1 MLGLEIHLLKWLS
14 LYLVVSLHLQ
24 VIDLVSRTKS
34 ALDLQHTDEDS
45 ESNFNCKSV
54 EMPAPKNKDR
64 VSNLQT
70 PASRL
75 ASQAGKLKVL
85 PRSLSVAT
93 PPPAP
98 SPAPSIV
105 YIITPASLTKEMNCI
120 ITNDQVV
127 NNQECN
133 LSPEKD
139 HLENILSQISKEE
152 LEWIMEIINQWREEK
167 LPTALSGL
175 KRCKAC
181 KKEKPSREFVSLQQP
196 ETMINTCKDCQKP
209 LALSTSPGRW
219 ERDSERDKESEELEL
234 ERSRM
239 SVMGLLSTPCYQ
251 VSDANNWW

>member
-1 MLGLEIHLLKWLS
+1 
-14 LYLVVSLHLQ
+14 

-139 HLENILSQISKEE
+139 HLENILSQISKWK
-152 LEWIMEIINQWREEK
+152 LEQIMKIINQW
-167 LPTALSGL
+167 
-175 KRCKAC
+175 
-181 KKEKPSREFVSLQQP
+181 
-196 ETMINTCKDCQKP
+196 
-209 LALSTSPGRW
+209 
-219 ERDSERDKESEELEL
+219 
-234 ERSRM
+234 
-239 SVMGLLSTPCYQ
+239 
-251 VSDANNWW
+251 

>member
-1 MLGLEIHLLKWLS
+1 MLGLEIHLLKRLS
-14 LYLVVSLHLQ
+14 LHLVVSLHLQ
-24 VIDLVSRTKS
+24 AIDLVSRTKS

-45 ESNFNCKSV
+45 ESNFKCKSV
-54 EMPAPKNKDR
+54 ETPAPKNKDR

-85 PRSLSVAT
+85 PRSLGVAT

-105 YIITPASLTKEMNCI
+105 YIITPAPLTKETDCI
-120 ITNDQVV
+120 ITNDQVA
-127 NNQECN
+127 NDQERN

-139 HLENILSQISKEE
+139 HLEDILSQISKGE
-152 LEWIMEIINQWREEK
+152 LERIMEIINQRREEK
-167 LPTALSGL
+167 PLTALSSL

-181 KKEKPSREFVSLQQP
+181 KKEKPSREFVSLQRP

-209 LALSTSPGRW
+209 LALSTSPGR
-219 ERDSERDKESEELEL
+219 
-234 ERSRM
+234 
-239 SVMGLLSTPCYQ
+239 
-251 VSDANNWW
+251 